1 VSQSIATAPSAAIP
15 PSFAALRHPGFR
27 WFFVG
32 SAAAMLA
39 DSIEHVISYWVV
51 FQKFHSPALAGF
63 AVISHWLPF
72 LALSVHVGGLADRL
86 DSRRIIQCGM
96 VLFMLVS
103 ISWGLLFTFDVL
115 EQWHAMVLLVLHG
128 IAGVLWNP
136 PSQVLIHDIVGPSQ
150 LTSAVRLNATS
161 RYLGL
166 LIGPSVGSLLLLTL
180 GPAHGIFVNAL
191 IYLPLFLWLWKAPYG
206 PRFRSATAVPRRA
219 VRGFKDVI
227 YTFREIGDNRAL
239 LSMMLLAG
247 AASFFIGNSYQAQM
261 PGFATD
267 LGHGAKDLTYG
278 VLLGADAAGALT
290 AGIVLESL
298 GLLRANPRVAFV
310 LAFIWSAALGMFALS
325 TQYALALALLF
336 VAGFAEL
343 SFSSMAQAIVQLQ
356 APAAI
361 RGQVIG
367 VYNMSALGL
376 RMFAGFSVGLLGSV
390 IGIHYSLSV
399 SALAFAVVIALL
411 AATNRRK
418 A

>member
-1 VSQSIATAPSAAIP
+1 
-15 PSFAALRHPGFR
+15 L
-27 WFFVG
+27 FFFG

-39 DSIEHVISYWVV
+39 DSVEHVISYWVA

-72 LALSVHVGGLADRL
+72 LAFSIHVGGLVDRL

-103 ISWGLLFTFDVL
+103 ISWGVLFTFDVL
-115 EQWHAMVLLVLHG
+115 EQWHAMVLLILHG
-128 IAGVLWNP
+128 IAGVLWSP
-136 PSQVLIHDIVGPSQ
+136 SSQVLIYDIVGPSQ
-150 LTSAVRLNATS
+150 LTSAVRLNATA

-206 PRFRSATAVPRRA
+206 PRFRSAAAVPRRA
-219 VRGFKDVI
+219 MRGFADVI
-227 YTFREIGDNRAL
+227 NTFREISNNRAL
-239 LSMMLLAG
+239 LSMTLLAG

-267 LGHGAKDLTYG
+267 LGHGAKDFTYG
-278 VLLGADAAGALT
+278 MLLGADAAGALT
-290 AGIVLESL
+290 AGVVLESF
-298 GLLRANPRVAFV
+298 GFMRASPRVAFA
-310 LAFIWSAALGMFALS
+310 LAFVWSIALATFALS
-325 TQYALALALLF
+325 TQYTVALMSLF
-336 VAGFAEL
+336 VAGFVEL

-356 APAAI
+356 APPAI

-390 IGIHYSLSV
+390 IGIHYSLSA
-399 SALAFAVVIALL
+399 SAVAFAIVIALL
-411 AATNRRK
+411 ATIGRRGVRTPTR
-418 A
+418 

>member
-1 VSQSIATAPSAAIP
+1 
-15 PSFAALRHPGFR
+15 
-27 WFFVG
+27 
-32 SAAAMLA
+32 MLA
-39 DSIEHVISYWVV
+39 DSVEHVISYWVA

-72 LALSVHVGGLADRL
+72 LAFSIHVGGLADRL

-96 VLFMLVS
+96 VIFMLVS
-103 ISWGLLFTFDVL
+103 ISWGVLFTLDVL
-115 EQWHAMVLLVLHG
+115 QQWHAMVLLILHG
-128 IAGVLWNP
+128 IAGVLWSP
-136 PSQVLIHDIVGPSQ
+136 PSQVLIHDIVGPAQ
-150 LTSAVRLNATS
+150 ITSAVRLNATA

-166 LIGPSVGSLLLLTL
+166 LIGPSVGWFLLHTL

-191 IYLPLFLWLWKAPYG
+191 IYLPLLLWLWKAPYG
-206 PRFRSATAVPRRA
+206 TRFRSASAVPRRA
-219 VRGFKDVI
+219 VRGFADV
-227 YTFREIGDNRAL
+227 FRTLQEVRSNRTL
-239 LSMMLLAG
+239 LAMILLAG

-267 LGHGAKDLTYG
+267 LGHGAKDFTYG

-290 AGIVLESL
+290 AGIVLESF
-298 GLLRANPRVAFV
+298 GWLRPNPRTAFA
-310 LAFIWSAALGMFALS
+310 LALIWSIALGSFALS
-325 TQYALALALLF
+325 THYPLALVMLF
-336 VAGFAEL
+336 AAGFAEL

-367 VYNMSALGL
+367 VYTMSALGL

-399 SALAFAVVIALL
+399 SALAFAIVIGLLVAL
-411 AATNRRK
+411 NRRSRR
-418 A
+418 